1 MNLPIPRCILP
12 EATPILLWLITN
24 TCFIVNRNWTEGHYM
39 LLICYPIHRDWLF
52 VCIRHPDYSQPMVG
66 YTILK
71 IHMSQWLT
79 KDVFLQVNNMSPQGV
94 FQLQL
99 QVAYIFM
106 SVLLWYPLQIVVTC
120 VTNIYIFVHTLCV
133 YECL

>member
-1 MNLPIPRCILP
+1 MFAYSC
-12 EATPILLWLITN
+12 
-24 TCFIVNRNWTEGHYM
+24 
-39 LLICYPIHRDWLF
+39 
-52 VCIRHPDYSQPMVG
+52 SQPMVG

-106 SVLLWYPLQIVVTC
+106 SVLL
-120 VTNIYIFVHTLCV
+120 
-133 YECL
+133 